1 MNATDNSAGR
11 IARLPDGQRV
21 AIESREGDSA
31 VCRRIGGPRQGSLA
45 ICRIANLRPL
55 RPRKRSSVE
64 QQEPVG

>member
-1 MNATDNSAGR
+1 MKETDNLAGQF
-11 IARLPDGQRV
+11 ALLLDGQRV